1 MRNSKP
7 RDMATGRNARDDI
20 TAMVMQA
27 ELRVAQ

>member
-1 MRNSKP
+1 
-7 RDMATGRNARDDI
+7 MATGRNARDNI